1 MTTDDDRIAYLAGE
15 ATADVDDA
23 TRADL
28 DELRGFLAD
37 PAVWAEPR
45 PGLEDDIV
53 AAIAGEAAERT
64 AIAPPTPDRATAT
77 ADPPP
82 AQRAR
87 GRRRRRRA
95 RPRRVRAAHSVGDDG
110 ATEFSLQPTDVVPG
124 ASGSGSARRT
134 DSGWRIELDA
144 SGLPRLDDGRF
155 YQAWLRNDDDVL
167 VPIGTFNEGRD
178 VVLWSGVTP
187 VGSRRS
193 RSPWR
198 RRTATRRRPG
208 AACSSARSTSSPDS
222 DNPWPLRP
230 RTAGKLRR
238 MQV

>member
-37 PAVWAEPR
+37 PTLWAEPR

-53 AAIAGEAAERT
+53 AAIAGEAAQRT
-64 AIAPPTPDRATAT
+64 AIAPATPDRAKR
-77 ADPPP
+77 
-82 AQRAR
+82 QRTHRLRNVLA
-87 GRRRRRRA
+87 
-95 RPRRVRAAHSVGDDG
+95 VAAAVAVLGLGGLVVLTSVGDDG
-110 ATEFSLQPTDVVPG
+110 ATVFSLEPTDVVPG
-124 ASGSGSARRT
+124 ASGSGWARRT

-187 VGSRRS
+187 VEFSTITITMEEADGDQASSGRRVLVGTIDVE
-193 RSPWR
+193 P
-198 RRTATRRRPG
+198 
-208 AACSSARSTSSPDS
+208 
-222 DNPWPLRP
+222 
-230 RTAGKLRR
+230 
-238 MQV
+238 

>member
-64 AIAPPTPDRATAT
+64 AIAPPTPDRARR
-77 ADPPP
+77 
-82 AQRAR
+82 QRTHRLRSVLA
-87 GRRRRRRA
+87 
-95 RPRRVRAAHSVGDDG
+95 VAAAVAVLGLGGFVLLTSVGDDG
-110 ATEFSLQPTDVVPG
+110 ATEFSLQPTDVVPE

-155 YQAWLRNDDDVL
+155 YQAWLRNDDDIL

-187 VGSRRS
+187 VEFSTITVTVEEADGDQASSGRRVLVGTIDVE
-193 RSPWR
+193 P
-198 RRTATRRRPG
+198 
-208 AACSSARSTSSPDS
+208 
-222 DNPWPLRP
+222 
-230 RTAGKLRR
+230 
-238 MQV
+238 

>member
-64 AIAPPTPDRATAT
+64 AIAPPTPDRARR
-77 ADPPP
+77 
-82 AQRAR
+82 QRTHRLRSVLA
-87 GRRRRRRA
+87 
-95 RPRRVRAAHSVGDDG
+95 VAAAVAVLGLGGFVLLTSVGDDG

-155 YQAWLRNDDDVL
+155 YQAWLRNDDDIL

-187 VGSRRS
+187 VEFSTITVTVEEADGDQASSGRRVLVGTIDVE
-193 RSPWR
+193 P
-198 RRTATRRRPG
+198 
-208 AACSSARSTSSPDS
+208 
-222 DNPWPLRP
+222 
-230 RTAGKLRR
+230 
-238 MQV
+238 

>member
-45 PGLEDDIV
+45 PGLEEDIV
-53 AAIAGEAAERT
+53 AAIAGEAAQRT
-64 AIAPPTPDRATAT
+64 AVSPPTPDHATR
-77 ADPPP
+77 
-82 AQRAR
+82 QRTHRLRNVLA
-87 GRRRRRRA
+87 
-95 RPRRVRAAHSVGDDG
+95 VAAAVAVLGLGGFVLLTSIGDDG

-187 VGSRRS
+187 VEFSTITVTVEEADGDQASSGRRVLVGTIDVE
-193 RSPWR
+193 P
-198 RRTATRRRPG
+198 
-208 AACSSARSTSSPDS
+208 
-222 DNPWPLRP
+222 
-230 RTAGKLRR
+230 
-238 MQV
+238 